1 MKKSIFVALI
11 ALSLTACEFHVE
23 AGHNK
28 DNTAGEQART
38 VLIQPTK
45 AGYTINQICVEGVY
59 YLEHATMLTPQLD
72 QQGGVVACEVATT
85 AEAI

>member
-1 MKKSIFVALI
+1 MKKSIFAVMI
-11 ALSLTACEFHVE
+11 ALSLTACKLHVE
-23 AGHNK
+23 AGSNK
-28 DNTAGEQART
+28 ANSAGEQART
-38 VLIQPTK
+38 VLVQPTTS
-45 AGYTINQICVEGVY
+45 GYTINQICVEGVY